1 MKEKMKIFKEIIILT
16 IINAVLISIISGLGR
31 IIVLNIMQNL
41 DSKNDMR
48 NTYIIYFNISLI
60 LIGILFII
68 TLIANMK
75 VYIKNK
81 ENINISFLK
90 VFLCNIMISSTPFI
104 LPAIFWIP

>member
-81 ENINISFLK
+81 ENINMSFWNDFFDA
-90 VFLCNIMISSTPFI
+90 VYFAGDFLDSIK
-104 LPAIFWIP
+104 